1 MNAVYISWLSKVACV
16 KGKTFH
22 DTEPEE
28 YFQLCN
34 EITQEWKKYWPRKFN
49 SSLGRQV
56 QKALDIVGWRAN
68 NALYPTIHN
77 TDLDNKRAF
86 LKPKWQKEAGVL
98 FSYFQ
103 IVWKKTI
110 IIAFLFIEYY
120 TKSIRLFSKHLKPE
134 FY

>member
-1 MNAVYISWLSKVACV
+1 MILSLKSIFNFVM
-16 KGKTFH
+16 KLHKN
-22 DTEPEE
+22 D
-28 YFQLCN
+28 
-34 EITQEWKKYWPRKFN
+34 KKYWPRKFN

-98 FSYFQ
+98 FSYF
-103 IVWKKTI
+103 
-110 IIAFLFIEYY
+110 
-120 TKSIRLFSKHLKPE
+120 
-134 FY
+134 